1 MCTDRRALDELFSLT
16 YEELRRRARSL
27 VRQEARARLTPT
39 TLVNECWLKLAR
51 SPAVAQTT
59 PLHFRRI
66 AARAMRQVLVEA
78 ARRHQA
84 QCRAAE
90 EVPLDLDSLSFA
102 CPLTTARDIVALD
115 CALSLME
122 ERMPRQYQVVE
133 AHFFGGLSFEE
144 CARLLE
150 ISEATLMRD
159 WRAARA
165 WLAMTVRHSL
175 DAAPASAGS
184 ARAVPPATCAQQ
196 LRL

>member
-1 MCTDRRALDELFSLT
+1 MSADRRALDDLFSVT
-16 YEELRRRARSL
+16 YEELRRRARGL
-27 VRQEARARLTPT
+27 VRNERHARLTPT

-51 SPAVAQTT
+51 SPEVAETS

-84 QCRAAE
+84 LCRAAE
-90 EVPLDLDSLSFA
+90 EVPLDLDSLSL
-102 CPLTTARDIVALD
+102 CGSPTTARDILALD
-115 CALSLME
+115 AALAVL
-122 ERMPRQYQVVE
+122 ERTMPRQYQVVE

-150 ISEATLMRD
+150 VSEATLMRD

-165 WLAMTVRHSL
+165 WLAAEVRRSL
-175 DAAPASAGS
+175 C
-184 ARAVPPATCAQQ
+184 PPAATLEPPAAVSGRQQ
-196 LRL
+196 R